1 MKTAILL
8 GTLTGLLLVAG
19 GFFGMYIG
27 GNPIPY
33 LTFAF
38 IIAMLINFVA
48 YYKSDKIVLSM
59 YRAKEADE
67 KEHPNLY
74 RIVRELTDVAGM
86 PMPKIAIIPK
96 KNPNAFATGRNED
109 NAVVAVTQGAL
120 SMLDEGE
127 LRAVISH
134 ELAHILNKDMFIS
147 TVAAVIAGVIGYL
160 GTIGWWMTFMGGGR
174 NRNNGGLGVIGFILI
189 IIFIPLAATFIRM
202 AISRDREF
210 GADKRGSEISQSPE
224 MLASALIKLENYAKR
239 SPMKKGS
246 QATASLFIVN
256 PFRATSLMTLLSTH
270 PPTIK
275 RVEKL
280 NELAI
285 DMGRS
290 PVHLSYS

>member
-1 MKTAILL
+1 MR
-8 GTLTGLLLVAG
+8 V
-19 GFFGMYIG
+19 
-27 GNPIPY
+27 
-33 LTFAF
+33 
-38 IIAMLINFVA
+38 
-48 YYKSDKIVLSM
+48 
-59 YRAKEADE
+59 
-67 KEHPNLY
+67 
-74 RIVRELTDVAGM
+74 
-86 PMPKIAIIPK
+86 
-96 KNPNAFATGRNED
+96 
-109 NAVVAVTQGAL
+109 
-120 SMLDEGE
+120 
-127 LRAVISH
+127 
-134 ELAHILNKDMFIS
+134 AHILNKDMFIS

>member
-74 RIVRELTDVAGM
+74 RIVL
-86 PMPKIAIIPK
+86 PKIAIIPK

-270 PPTIK
+270 PSSLILQLVQNN
-275 RVEKL
+275 RFYILL
-280 NELAI
+280 NFI
-285 DMGRS
+285 FF
-290 PVHLSYS
+290 YSVFRIF